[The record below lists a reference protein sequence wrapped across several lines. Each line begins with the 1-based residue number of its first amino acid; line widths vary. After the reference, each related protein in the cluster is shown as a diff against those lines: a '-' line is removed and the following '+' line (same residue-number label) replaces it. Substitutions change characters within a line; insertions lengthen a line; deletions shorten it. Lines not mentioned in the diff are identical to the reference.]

1 MKKKIIP
8 ILLVALL
15 GGVGLLVYMGQRKA
29 KLKEIYY
36 SGIIEARRSDLAF
49 QVNGK
54 VTRVLVDE
62 GEAVKEG
69 QTLVELDRS
78 EYLARK
84 KQAAANL
91 DAARRTL
98 RRLEFELEIQRE
110 ALPADVD
117 RARAGVEALKAKLKE
132 LESGY
137 RVQEIEQARQALL
150 AAKAAMIEAKK
161 DKERQERLYRGKIV
175 SERALDLARLKYET
189 ASREYRK
196 AGERYAQLREG
207 FRRETIQT
215 TRARLNEAKAVVR
228 RALSNLKK
236 IDAVK
241 QEVEAAKWKVK
252 AAEAEVELAETLLG
266 YTRLKATFDGIITSR
281 NIEPGEVVSPGREVI
296 SLSDLSTVDLKIFV
310 NETEIGKV
318 KPGQKVEV
326 RIDTFP
332 EKKYWGKVA
341 FISPEAEFTPKMIQ
355 TQKERV
361 KLVYLVK
368 VSIPNPSLE
377 LKPGMPAD
385 AWFRQEG
392 G

>member
-1 MKKKIIP
+1 MKKKIIL
-8 ILLVALL
+8 ILFISLL
-15 GGVGLLVYMGQRKA
+15 AGVGLLVYMGQRKV
-29 KLKEIYY
+29 KIEELYY

-62 GEAVKEG
+62 GEAIKKG
-69 QTLVELDRS
+69 QLLMELDRS

-84 KQAAANL
+84 RQAAANL
-91 DAARRTL
+91 DAAQKTL
-98 RRLEFELEIQRE
+98 RRLELELAMYEEI
-110 ALPADVD
+110 LPAEEEG
-117 RARAGVEALKAKLKE
+117 ARATVEALKARLRE

-137 RVQEIEQARQALL
+137 RRQEVEQARQALL

-161 DKERQERLYRGKIV
+161 DKERQERLYRKKIV
-175 SERALDLARLKYET
+175 SERALDLAKLRYET

-196 AGERYAQLREG
+196 AEEGYAQLREG
-207 FRRETIQT
+207 FRKETIQT
-215 TRARLNEAKAVVR
+215 NRARLKE
-228 RALSNLKK
+228 
-236 IDAVK
+236 
-241 QEVEAAKWKVK
+241 
-252 AAEAEVELAETLLG
+252 AEAVLKQVRSKLKRLEIIKQDIEVARSKVEVAAAQVELSETLLG
-266 YTRLKATFDGIITSR
+266 YTRLTAPFDGVITSR

-310 NETEIGKV
+310 DETEIGKV

-332 EKKYWGKVA
+332 EKKYWGRVA

-385 AWFRQEG
+385 AWLR
-392 G
+392 